1 MSPKVS
7 RSVVAA
13 VLSVAAT
20 AAFAQADNSNS
31 RAAPSGSFSTWMA
44 EQSRMNNGYISRD
57 AYMKEAGRRWDLADT
72 NRRGLTAAQINN
84 MYYDGTAA
92 SVTRTPD
99 KVEGNMSPAVKGPT
113 K

>member
-1 MSPKVS
+1 MRPKVS
-7 RSVVAA
+7 KFVVAA

-20 AAFAQADNSNS
+20 AAFAQTDNSNS
-31 RAAPSGSFSTWMA
+31 RTAPPGSFSNWMN

-72 NRRGLTAAQINN
+72 NRRGLTADQINS
-84 MYYDGTAA
+84 MYDGSAA

-99 KVEGNMSPAVKGPT
+99 KVEGNMAPAVKGPT